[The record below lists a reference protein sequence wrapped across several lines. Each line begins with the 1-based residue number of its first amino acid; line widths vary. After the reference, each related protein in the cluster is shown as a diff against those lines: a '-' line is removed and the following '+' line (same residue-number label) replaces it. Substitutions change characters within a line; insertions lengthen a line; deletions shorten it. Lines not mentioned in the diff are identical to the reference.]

1 MMHAQQLLQAAV
13 SAFSQGQQAR
23 ATQLALQT
31 LQLLPEQPDALHLLA
46 LCARHQNNT
55 ELALQYFKRS
65 LQAGPSQSAVWSNYG
80 NLLQQLD
87 QLEGAEQAYQQ
98 ALRLAPHQADSWLN
112 AGLLALRQQQ
122 PQLAQDR
129 LQKAVQLRP
138 EDPRA
143 YAPLASSLA
152 QLEQVG
158 AALQLLEQA
167 LLRWPGQTQLL
178 WQKAQLLREKQQ
190 PAAAAD
196 IIRQLLAASPEQAE
210 LYFMAGCLQH
220 DLGNDAGAEAA
231 LLAAIRLQPLHIGA
245 HEALNQLYW
254 QQQDLTQFLQLTR
267 QTLASNPQALNL
279 RYALAALLIQS
290 GDNAAASH
298 LLQDGIALHGRQADL
313 LHALGVQ
320 LAKQGDL
327 TAAAALTAEALQQ
340 QMPPAFRVRALIDA
354 ANYAIRQQ
362 QLAQAEL
369 LLQQARE
376 ISPHDQEIWA
386 YLGTCWR
393 LQGDAKNHWLNN
405 YPLLIDA
412 RPLPTPAGYQ
422 NLAEFLA
429 VLNPVIR
436 RLHTSTRQP
445 LDQSVRGGTQTL
457 GRLLAEPDPVIQQ
470 FRVVLEQ
477 RIHEYLQRLP
487 ADTQHPL
494 LSRNSG
500 KFRFSGSWSVRLGN
514 DGFHTNHVH
523 PQGWLSACTYLEL
536 PDCIRP
542 DDPQRQGWLKLGET
556 SLELGLQEQVAQ
568 AICPTP
574 GLVVLFPS
582 FVWHGTYPFHS
593 EAGPFHRE
601 ARPLQTEAGN
611 SYRMTA
617 PCDIMPV

>member
-1 MMHAQQLLQAAV
+1 MMHAQQILQAAV

-46 LCARHQNNT
+46 LCARQQGQT
-55 ELALQYFKRS
+55 DQALQYFKRS

-80 NLLQQLD
+80 NLLQQID
-87 QLEGAEQAYQQ
+87 QLEDAEQAYQR
-98 ALRLAPHQADSWLN
+98 ALQLAPNQADSWLN

-122 PQLAQDR
+122 PLLATER
-129 LQKAVQLRP
+129 LQKALQLRP
-138 EDPRA
+138 DDPRC
-143 YAPLASSLA
+143 YAPLASCLA
-152 QLEQVG
+152 QLERVT
-158 AALQLLEQA
+158 AALQLLDKA
-167 LLRWPGQTQLL
+167 LTRWPAQTQLL
-178 WQKAQLLREKQQ
+178 WQKAQLLREQQQ
-190 PAAAAD
+190 PAAAAN
-196 IIRQLLAASPEQAE
+196 IISQLLVKAPEQAE
-210 LYFMAGCLQH
+210 FHFMAGCLQH

-231 LLAAIRLQPLHIGA
+231 LLQAIRLQPLHIAA

-254 QQQDLTQFLQLTR
+254 QQQDLTKFLQLTR
-267 QTLASNPQALNL
+267 QTLAAQPEALSL
-279 RYALAALLIQS
+279 RYALATLLIQS
-290 GDNAAASH
+290 GDDAAATL

-313 LHALGVQ
+313 LHAIGVQ
-320 LAKQGDL
+320 LAKQGEL
-327 TAAAALTAEALQQ
+327 ATAANLTAEALQQ

-354 ANYAIRQQ
+354 ANYAMRQQ
-362 QLAQAEL
+362 QLGLAEQ
-369 LLQQARE
+369 LLQQARAL
-376 ISPHDQEIWA
+376 SPQDQEIWA

-393 LQGDAKNHWLNN
+393 LQGDTKTHWLNN
-405 YPLLIDA
+405 YALLIDA

-470 FRVVLEQ
+470 FRAALEQ
-477 RIHEYLQRLP
+477 RISEYLQQLP
-487 ADTQHPL
+487 VDTQHPL
-494 LSRNSG
+494 LCRNTG

-514 DGFHTNHVH
+514 EGFHTNHVH
-523 PQGWLSACTYLEL
+523 PQGWLSACTYLDL

-542 DDPQRQGWLKLGET
+542 DDPHRQGWLKLGET
-556 SLELGLQEQVAQ
+556 SMQLGEHEQVAQ
-568 AICPTP
+568 SICPTP

-582 FVWHGTYPFHS
+582 FIWHGTYPFKS
-593 EAGPFHRE
+593 A
-601 ARPLQTEAGN
+601 AGN

>member
-1 MMHAQQLLQAAV
+1 MMHAQQILQAAI
-13 SAFSQGQQAR
+13 AALNQGQPDR
-23 ATQLALQT
+23 AMQLALQVI
-31 LQLLPEQPDALHLLA
+31 QLRPDQPDALHLLA
-46 LCARHQNNT
+46 LSARQQGQT
-55 ELALQYFKRS
+55 DQALQYFRRS
-65 LQAGPSQSAVWSNYG
+65 LKAAPSQSAVWSNYG
-80 NLLQQLD
+80 NLLQQLE
-87 QLEGAEQAYQQ
+87 QYNAAEQAYQQ
-98 ALRLAPHQADSWLN
+98 ALQLAPNLADSWLN

-122 PQLAQDR
+122 PLLAKER
-129 LQKAVQLRP
+129 LQKSLQLKP
-138 EDPRA
+138 DDPRC
-143 YAPLASSLA
+143 YAPLANCLA
-152 QLEQVG
+152 QLEQVN
-158 AALQLLEQA
+158 AALQLLDQA
-167 LLRWPGQTQLL
+167 LTRWPAQPQLL
-178 WQKAQLLREKQQ
+178 WQKAQLLREEQQ
-190 PAAAAD
+190 AAAAAD
-196 IIRQLLAASPEQAE
+196 IVGQLLVTAPEQAE
-210 LYFMAGCLQH
+210 FHFMAGCLQH

-231 LLAAIRLQPLHIGA
+231 LLQAISLQPLHIGA

-254 QQQDLTQFLQLTR
+254 QQQNLPKFLQLTR
-267 QTLASNPQALNL
+267 QTLVAQPQALSL
-279 RYALAALLIQS
+279 RYALATLLIQS
-290 GDNAAASH
+290 GDDAAATL

-327 TAAAALTAEALQQ
+327 PRAAALTAEALQQ

-362 QLAQAEL
+362 QLILAEQ
-369 LLQQARE
+369 LLQQAKE

-393 LQGDAKNHWLNN
+393 LQGDTKTHWLNN
-405 YPLLIDA
+405 YAALIDA
-412 RPLPTPAGYQ
+412 RPLPTPPGYQ

-429 VLNPVIR
+429 VLNPVVQ

-470 FRVVLEQ
+470 FRSMLEQ
-477 RIHEYLQRLP
+477 RINEYLQRLP
-487 ADTQHPL
+487 ADAQHPL

-542 DDPQRQGWLKLGET
+542 DDPHRQGWLKLGET
-556 SLELGLQEQVAQ
+556 SLQLGEQEEVAQ

-593 EAGPFHRE
+593 AAGPF
-601 ARPLQTEAGN
+601 QSGSGN